1 MKQVIKINEKE
12 LHTLISESV
21 KRILREDENIG
32 LNNNMD
38 ITSDDEDWGDYNP
51 MDGSLSNDEED
62 DFEEDFPEDDYE
74 NDFYEE
80 NDVEDFHDEYDDDF
94 YEENDVENFHD
105 EYDDDNSYGDEDSL
119 IPDTSSSLDRTIA
132 ESINRLKRRMF

>member
-12 LHTLISESV
+12 LHMLISESV

-80 NDVEDFHDEYDDDF
+80 NDVEDFHDE
-94 YEENDVENFHD
+94 H
-105 EYDDDNSYGDEDSL
+105 DDNFYDDEDSL

>member
-1 MKQVIKINEKE
+1 MKQVIKISEKE

-38 ITSDDEDWGDYNP
+38 ITSDDEDWGDYKP
-51 MDGSLSNDEED
+51 MDGSLSNDVED
-62 DFEEDFPEDDYE
+62 DFEEDFPEDNYE

-80 NDVEDFHDEYDDDF
+80 NDVEDFHNEYEDDNTYGDEGNDF
-94 YEENDVENFHD
+94 YSDEDNDF
-105 EYDDDNSYGDEDSL
+105 YGDEDSL

>member
-12 LHTLISESV
+12 LHMLISESV

-80 NDVEDFHDEYDDDF
+80 NDVE
-94 YEENDVENFHD
+94 NFHD